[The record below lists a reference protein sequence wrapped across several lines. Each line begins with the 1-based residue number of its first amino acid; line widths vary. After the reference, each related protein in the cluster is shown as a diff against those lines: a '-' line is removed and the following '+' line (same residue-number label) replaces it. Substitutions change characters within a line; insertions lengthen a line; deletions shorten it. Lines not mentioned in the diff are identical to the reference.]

1 MTTSASAA
9 GTYSGP
15 SRYRWVTR
23 PRPLGS
29 GLLTCRSVV
38 PNARDRS
45 PSEPATLTRR
55 VVGCTAVT
63 SRPRLVSSRLT
74 RSTSAGSA
82 PYPPPSSAWLSTVGP
97 SMIAAGSSARRLS
110 TIVISARSPV
120 STGAVSVTSGSDAR
134 SLPASCTKDPDSSGI
149 V

>member
-1 MTTSASAA
+1 
-9 GTYSGP
+9 
-15 SRYRWVTR
+15 VTR
-23 PRPLGS
+23 PCPTGS

-38 PNARDRS
+38 PNALDRS

-55 VVGCTAVT
+55 VAGWTAVT

-82 PYPPPSSAWLSTVGP
+82 PYPPASSVWLSTVGP
-97 SMIAAGSSARRLS
+97 STISAGSAARRLS
-110 TIVISARSPV
+110 TTVISARSCV
-120 STGAVSVTSGSDAR
+120 FSGAVSVASGSDVR
-134 SLPASCTKDPDSSGI
+134 SLPASSTKDPDSSGI